1 VGHRAGVPSGVAHN
15 PSTTLGRP
23 TTPRG
28 HNLVVKE
35 LQRWLAV
42 NCGLAENVK
51 PGDARPRPCR
61 GHRSSASASTRLYTC
76 PVQYIT
82 TCPTI
87 L

>member
-42 NCGLAENVK
+42 NCGLAENVQL
-51 PGDARPRPCR
+51 GDARPLDELQDI
-61 GHRSSASASTRLYTC
+61 GLAVQSSTLLTTC
-76 PVQYIT
+76 PGQYIT
-82 TCPTI
+82 T
-87 L
+87 

>member
-1 VGHRAGVPSGVAHN
+1 VWHRAGVPRGVAHN
-15 PSTTLGRP
+15 PSTTLAWP

-51 PGDARPRPCR
+51 LGDARPKDELQDT
-61 GHRSSASASTRLYTC
+61 GLAVQTSTVLNT
-76 PVQYIT
+76 
-82 TCPTI
+82 
-87 L
+87 